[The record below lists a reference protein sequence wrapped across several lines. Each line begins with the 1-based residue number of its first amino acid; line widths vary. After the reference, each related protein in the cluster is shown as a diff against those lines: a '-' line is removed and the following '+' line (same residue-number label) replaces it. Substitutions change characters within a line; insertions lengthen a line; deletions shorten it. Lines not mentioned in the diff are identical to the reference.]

1 MIEPE
6 RNLTA
11 NASGNGQSVNVH
23 LGGQGIW
30 IIAALMVAMIVVLAV
45 TIPISIR
52 AEKKAQ
58 DALDTAARVQRQA
71 DLSNWTLV
79 NLEGLL
85 QAHNIAVPVEFQPH
99 NLIKSKEK

>member
-1 MIEPE
+1 MTPTEQTS
-6 RNLTA
+6 TA
-11 NASGNGQSVNVH
+11 HGSGNSVNVT

-30 IIAALMVAMIVVLAV
+30 VIAALMVAMIVVLSV

-52 AEKKAQ
+52 AEQKAQ
-58 DALDTAARVQRQA
+58 EALDTAARVQRQA